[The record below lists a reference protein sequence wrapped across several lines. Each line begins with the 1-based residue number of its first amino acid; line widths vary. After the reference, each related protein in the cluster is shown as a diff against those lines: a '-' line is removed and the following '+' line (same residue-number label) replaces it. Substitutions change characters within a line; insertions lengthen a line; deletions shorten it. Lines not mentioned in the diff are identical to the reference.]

1 MGIACPGFA
10 GFDHKT
16 LSLMVALEEQSPDIA
31 GGVWKDK
38 DSDDCGAGDQVGRRH
53 LGQAQLL
60 PCGFLAGPNNRQT
73 RAKIFSLRRSL
84 IMNLCFKVQLRIFQA
99 VDRLVSYMSG

>member
-1 MGIACPGFA
+1 MGSACPGFA

-38 DSDDCGAGDQVGRRH
+38 DSDDCGAGDQVDRSD
-53 LGQAQLL
+53 LGHAKPLVDV
-60 PCGFLAGPNNRQT
+60 LAGRNNRQT
-73 RAKIFSLRRSL
+73 REKNLFKRS
-84 IMNLCFKVQLRIFQA
+84 
-99 VDRLVSYMSG
+99 

>member
-1 MGIACPGFA
+1 MEKCSSIESTNYNMFCV

-38 DSDDCGAGDQVGRRH
+38 DSDDCGAGDQVQG
-53 LGQAQLL
+53 L
-60 PCGFLAGPNNRQT
+60 
-73 RAKIFSLRRSL
+73 
-84 IMNLCFKVQLRIFQA
+84 
-99 VDRLVSYMSG
+99 SGCQNFV